1 MKKFFKFPL
10 LMAVAVLTTLGF
22 ASCDDDD
29 DDKVTELTEQ
39 EKRLQTINEAYVDEV
54 IVPTYK
60 MLSDESAL
68 LEDAV
73 ADLSKDITDAN
84 VAKACELWKTSRKYW
99 EWSEAFLI
107 GAAGIEGIDPHIDTW
122 PLNRVTLQKDLLDTN
137 LSQEQMKVKIEG
149 SDMLAGFHGLEYIIF
164 REGKN
169 RPAADIT
176 PIEMRY
182 AVAVVEDLVLSC
194 YRLEAYWA
202 GIDNVSGEKKSLL
215 TEENQIPDINY
226 GEHFKKAQKVAGM
239 EEGDWGSIFGVS
251 ENLIFGFMDI
261 VDEVGNAKIGSAF
274 TGEDPEYIESP
285 HAYNSIQDFEDNI
298 QGVRYAYFGKMEA
311 TSAQS
316 NSIGAY
322 IKEMDATADKAVLD
336 AFDNAIAKIKA
347 MPKPFVLNFTDPRAG
362 EAIEA
367 CDDLNTALIAAQK
380 VLRK

>member
-1 MKKFFKFPL
+1 MNKFFKFPL
-10 LMAVAVLTTLGF
+10 LMAIAALTTFGF
-22 ASCDDDD
+22 TSCDDDD
-29 DDKVTELTEQ
+29 DKVIELTEQ
-39 EKRLQTINEAYVDEV
+39 EKRLQKINESYVDDV
-54 IVPTYK
+54 IVPIYK
-60 MLSDESAL
+60 MLADESAL
-68 LEDAV
+68 LGDAIL
-73 ADLSKDITDAN
+73 DLSKNITDAN

-107 GAAGIEGIDPHIDTW
+107 GAADVEGIDPHIDTW
-122 PLNRVTLQKDLLDTN
+122 PLDRVVLQKDLLDKN
-137 LSQEQMKVKIEG
+137 LSQEQMKALIEG
-149 SDMLAGFHGLEYIIF
+149 SDKLAGFHGLEYIIF

-202 GIDNVSGEKKSLL
+202 GIDNVSSEKKNVL
-215 TEENQIPDINY
+215 TEENHVPDVNY
-226 GEHFKKAQKVAGM
+226 GESFKKAESVKGV
-239 EEGDWGSIFGVS
+239 EGDWTSIMGVS
-251 ENLIFGFMDI
+251 EDLIEGFITI
-261 VDEVGNAKIGSAF
+261 VDEVGNMKIGSAY
-274 TGEDPEYIESP
+274 TGEDTEYIESP

-298 QGVRYAYFGKMEA
+298 VGVRYAYFGKMGA

-322 IKEMDATADKAVLD
+322 INEMDATADKAVLD
-336 AFDNAIAKIKA
+336 AFNNAIAKIKA
-347 MPKPFVLNFTDPRAG
+347 MPKPFVLNYEKPEVG

>member
-10 LMAVAVLTTLGF
+10 LMAVVALTSFGF
-22 ASCDDDD
+22 TSCDDDD
-29 DDKVTELTEQ
+29 DDKVVELTEQ

-54 IVPTYK
+54 IIPIYK
-60 MLSDESAL
+60 TLSDESAL
-68 LEDAV
+68 LETAIS
-73 ADLSKDITDAN
+73 DLSKDKTDAN
-84 VAKACELWKTSRKYW
+84 VAKACELWKSSRKYW

-107 GAAGIEGIDPHIDTW
+107 GAASLKFLDPHIDTW
-122 PLNRVTLQKDLLDTN
+122 PLDRIMLQKDMLDKDLN
-137 LSQEQMKVKIEG
+137 HDEMRKLIANEEN
-149 SDMLAGFHGLEYIIF
+149 LAGFHGLEYIIF

-169 RPAADIT
+169 RPASDIT
-176 PIEMRY
+176 EIEMRY
-182 AVAVVEDLVLSC
+182 AVAVVEDLVLTC

-202 GIDNVSGEKKSLL
+202 GIDNVTSKKKEVLTTENQLPEVNFGEK
-215 TEENQIPDINY
+215 
-226 GEHFKKAQKVAGM
+226 FKKAESVDKSL
-239 EEGDWGSIFGVS
+239 EDWSSIYAVS
-251 ENLIFGFMDI
+251 ENLIEGFITI

-298 QGVRYAYFGKMEA
+298 VGVRYAYFGKMGA
-311 TSAQS
+311 TSAQP

-322 IKEMDATADKAVLD
+322 IKEVDADADKAVLD
-336 AFDNAIAKIKA
+336 AFDNAITKIKA
-347 MPKPFVLNFTDPRAG
+347 MPKPFVLNYTDPRAG

>member
-10 LMAVAVLTTLGF
+10 LIAVAALTTFGF

-29 DDKVTELTEQ
+29 EDKLTELTEQ
-39 EKRLQTINEAYVDEV
+39 EKRLKTINEAYVDDV

-68 LEDAV
+68 LETAV
-73 ADLSKDITDAN
+73 VDLSKDITDAN

-107 GAAGIEGIDPHIDTW
+107 GAADVEGIDPHIDTW
-122 PLNRVTLQKDLLDTN
+122 PLNRVTLEKDLLDTN
-137 LSQEQMKVKIEG
+137 LSHEQMKVKIEG

-202 GIDNVSGEKKSLL
+202 GFDNVSSEKKNVII
-215 TEENQIPDINY
+215 EANKVPGINY
-226 GEHFKKAQKVAGM
+226 GESFKNAEKVKGV
-239 EEGDWGSIFGVS
+239 EGDWGSILGVS
-251 ENLIFGFMDI
+251 EDLIEGFITI
-261 VDEVGNAKIGSAF
+261 VDEVGNKKIGSAYS
-274 TGEDPEYIESP
+274 GEDEDYIESP

-298 QGVRYAYFGKMEA
+298 QGVRYAYFGKMGA

-316 NSIGAY
+316 NSIGSY
-322 IKEMDATADKAVLD
+322 INEMDATADKAVLD
-336 AFDNAIAKIKA
+336 AFDNAIKKIQA
-347 MPKPFVLNFTDPRAG
+347 MPKPFVLNYKDAKVG
-362 EAIEA
+362 ETIEA